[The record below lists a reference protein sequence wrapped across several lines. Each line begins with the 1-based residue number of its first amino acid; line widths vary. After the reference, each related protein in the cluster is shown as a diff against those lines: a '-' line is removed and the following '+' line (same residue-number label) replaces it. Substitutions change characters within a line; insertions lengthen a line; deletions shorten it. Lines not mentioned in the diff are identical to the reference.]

1 MRRVRRR
8 FSAVVLGALVL
19 VGTACAGK
27 DDPTRPKVEAGVQYA
42 PGLQLDVYRPV
53 RGLAPLP
60 AIVLLH
66 GDDFADGSRADMS
79 DLADSLASRG
89 YVAVTIDYHLTPGSW
104 LPATT
109 LTDPGL
115 AAAAARARADAAAAV
130 DWLRANADHYR
141 VDPDRIAV
149 GGFSA
154 GGIAAIELATHAP
167 PSVWAVVALA
177 AAAVDQAALTRP
189 HPPML
194 MVRGDADNV
203 VPATLVDQT
212 CQKAAVSGECQVK
225 GLGVFGHDLLT
236 SVRYQDVEGAI
247 GGFLDHLGG
256 K

>member
-1 MRRVRRR
+1 MTPARTRWLPLV
-8 FSAVVLGALVL
+8 AALLLTGA
-19 VGTACAGK
+19 ACAGK
-27 DDPTRPKVEAGVQYA
+27 DDPTRPKVDAAIEYS
-42 PGLQLDVYRPV
+42 PGLDLDVYRPV
-53 RGLAPLP
+53 RGFAPLP

-66 GDDFADGSRADMS
+66 GDDFANGSRADMD

-115 AAAAARARADAAAAV
+115 EAAADHARTDAAAAV
-130 DWLRANADHYR
+130 DWLRAHADHYR
-141 VDPDRIAV
+141 VDPNRIAV

-154 GGIAAIELATHAP
+154 GGITAIELATHPP
-167 PSVWAVVALA
+167 PSVWAVVAVA
-177 AAAVDQAALTRP
+177 AAAIDQAALARP

-194 MVRGDADNV
+194 MVRGDDDVV
-203 VPATLVDQT
+203 VPAALVDQT
-212 CQKAAVSGECQVK
+212 CQAASRSGDCEVK
-225 GLGVFGHDLLT
+225 GLGEIGHDLLT

-247 GGFLDHLGG
+247 GSFLDQAGG